1 MDSFIEKSSRVFA
14 QLLLRTHHVQFKRL
28 RRQAWRQG
36 YCVWRCLH
44 SDCDYF
50 CHPSNMVASSQ
61 KTRTGTQWLGSD
73 CRFSLFPGFWS
84 QQMRSLCWRPVVY
97 MLLLFSSHDWEFVLS
112 TARLT
117 TLKGWANPISVV
129 VTSGMGQYLKDLKNP
144 EEQLETLIK
153 VGSLRGRIT
162 AAIMV
167 RFADRDLQSL
177 FALHCLWAISN
188 ALVKISICHLY
199 VSYGGLRWDG
209 ELRSISRCKY
219 SDFVRF
225 ASLPTRSWWL
235 AWLTASPLFSRLF
248 YSAYP
253 SGTIGTK
260 VLTGA
265 VEIRMQH
272 TFPLPLSTS

>member
-1 MDSFIEKSSRVFA
+1 MTG
-14 QLLLRTHHVQFKRL
+14 QRL
-28 RRQAWRQG
+28 PLWFVPGVLITANAFVMLTS
-36 YCVWRCLH
+36 CSLH
-44 SDCDYF
+44 AAAFQQS
-50 CHPSNMVASSQ
+50 
-61 KTRTGTQWLGSD
+61 WLGVCVVHS
-73 CRFSLFPGFWS
+73 
-84 QQMRSLCWRPVVY
+84 PVDY
-97 MLLLFSSHDWEFVLS
+97 
-112 TARLT
+112 
-117 TLKGWANPISVV
+117 LKGWADLISVV

-153 VGSLRGRIT
+153 VGSLRDRIT

-248 YSAYP
+248 YSAYL